1 MTDYL
6 ELLLAALEAQGEQE
20 TTLRLPRRRRAAGRS
35 GESEPPE
42 ERTAPETGR
51 AGETPE
57 LPPEERSDAP
67 SRERQTARDALPRE
81 TAGVRDAL
89 YREMDR
95 ARETLRRRGQ
105 AGQYV
110 QGGTARRAGVTAA
123 EHAPEWDAWETLSG
137 APGQTRYAALVDA
150 EFQRDARRYDGALG
164 LL

>member
-6 ELLLAALEAQGEQE
+6 ELLLAALEAQEE
-20 TTLRLPRRRRAAGRS
+20 PEAILRLPRRRRVTGRNR
-35 GESEPPE
+35 ESEPFEEQTVSETEKARETPEPPE
-42 ERTAPETGR
+42 EKSSATA
-51 AGETPE
+51 
-57 LPPEERSDAP
+57 
-67 SRERQTARDALPRE
+67 RERQTARDALPQE

-95 ARETLRRRGQ
+95 ARDTLRRRGQ
-105 AGQYV
+105 PAQYT
-110 QGGTARRAGVTAA
+110 QGGAARRDGVAA
-123 EHAPEWDAWETLSG
+123 AAVQSTEWNAWETPSG